1 MRKHHFY
8 LFLML
13 CLFLLSGCNQ
23 QQANQQPRN
32 PELAEMSIQT
42 ATLSQEEQ
50 RLLSLLDSSDYIFDY
65 NADKNLQSVSVQCYK
80 LDENSQWVPVS
91 GGGKYNVSSSTGR
104 IAILFHNLADN
115 LKIRF
120 QSSEGGVTGSGKT
133 VQQQTVLP
141 ENMQLENIVAT
152 QQDIVYDQEIPLII
166 QCQMPKNE
174 YTAYKITDFSH
185 PERFAQQGIHTVY
198 ALTIRFS
205 RNQLGD
211 NLLPDENETELKTQS
226 TEQTAEKTT

>member
-1 MRKHHFY
+1 MRKHH
-8 LFLML
+8 LFLFLLL

-23 QQANQQPRN
+23 QQTNQQQQN
-32 PELAEMSIQT
+32 PDLAEMSIQT

-65 NADKNLQSVSVQCYK
+65 NADKNLQSASVRCYR

-152 QQDIVYDQEIPLII
+152 QQDIVYDQEIPLVI

-185 PERFAQQGIHTVY
+185 PERFTQQGIHTVY

-205 RNQLGD
+205 RNQLGND
-211 NLLPDENETELKTQS
+211 LLPDENIAEQGDET
-226 TEQTAEKTT
+226 TEPASE